1 MASMFPQFPNGRFRK
16 RPTWPRLVADIGEN
30 LCPYPLSE
38 GASAPTVQFLPVP
51 HAQNIPRGAHTIEAK
66 HANNSQGPAVQRPE
80 SMIEYYAVAY
90 LNPKTGV
97 GTAKEHKNTASAVQQ
112 STESGH
118 SDSPRGGFED
128 GNEFRRLP
136 VKQSPSVSKFF
147 DSDHV
152 SSDVANNQD
161 DAAASLRFSATPM
174 RAVVEA
180 KVSYQNIPQCQGG
193 SKRNRESKERWHP
206 RMSHLT
212 AQELPPTD
220 TTIPPHFYQNT
231 GVGSGSL
238 RSGAW
243 QKRERRKV
251 RFNSAESDICNQM
264 DSALANQPKLG
275 ATTKSQGD
283 PITLT
288 PRGDNILQPLARAPA
303 CLQGNHMRESALGA
317 AIPDELEETA
327 RRQFAVNEATTVT
340 SASQIQFS
348 ALTSAQAIA
357 SCLQPNPMY
366 TPSSRT
372 PEMQR
377 THSVGSRRGR
387 AKANRC
393 TGYFNRRRLIMI
405 SIAVAVCVGILVVTI
420 PTVLNF
426 LVSTGRTNTK
436 VEGLEMG
443 WNNSIEDNST
453 KPPAFM
459 TSLPPNDVTT
469 STPADWLTSSWK
481 SAVTSTHQ
489 REATKSGVAMSG
501 SDSKTTVPIASKQ
514 TLTPFAHKQADG
526 TEALVYADPALNRVK
541 CTNESYHDCANWEV
555 VRYGGP
561 EERSSKCYRLSTDN
575 TSSIGQLCVK
585 YVHSSPYS
593 RQTCWNR
600 VECCSTYKTETM
612 DDRLMIS
619 NPVFQG
625 QEDSIE
631 DNLDQ
636 ENSSEPPTPVT
647 HSYSD
652 EWKRLF
658 MSPDYIRTVCQAAL
672 RGELRSCRFRS
683 VCWRLFLEV
692 MPESQSDWTYK
703 VKQWRSMYNDIR
715 DRHIVNP
722 RQKAQELDLA
732 ISNPLSQEE
741 ESPWNQFFKDEELR
755 EMISQD
761 VRRTFPEIEFFQ
773 KKELREMMINILFC
787 YARENVRLGY
797 RQGMHELL
805 APVIFVL
812 HCDHQAF
819 LHALEISTTPDI
831 ARLVLDPA
839 YLENDAYAMFCQIME
854 TVEPWYSHL
863 CVETP
868 PASQNHDIAMQ
879 VPFSNP
885 EDSAPSPAIVTK
897 LTRVQDLILKKHDH
911 TLHAHLRRLQI
922 PPQVYGIR
930 WIRLLFGREFPLQ
943 DLLFLWDAIFSDGIS
958 FGLVDYIFVAMLLY
972 IKNLLVSGDYQT
984 CMTTLMRYPP
994 MGDVHFLV
1002 NKALYL
1008 RDPKNYPR
1016 PVNYEYHYGHQMKL
1030 TSDPSNGSQSQQ
1042 QRGQRAKSM
1051 QNVGSKV
1058 TAGWS
1063 TLTRKMQKPKGG
1075 EVRKRTMKK
1084 ADSEP
1089 ETAVVAADWFSSS
1102 SEDSELFRSPR
1113 HVPSDLE
1120 RSRVKGES
1128 PSHHPG
1134 FSHPLE
1140 DELEDLKA
1148 SSSSSSRAAAK
1159 MEPLQDMA
1167 KSPQAAKDP
1176 LLGNTTSSRTH
1187 TRAKVKASLKE
1198 ETDKLQKKTGALQSK
1213 LHDMEAMC
1221 KYCSSKMDAHISHLQ
1236 DNMLQE
1242 DLKHEDEVFLAL
1254 AGLKQVRDILKGT
1267 LKFSANILESE
1278 EIVINDNYFTKE
1290 TLHDQEETKLD
1301 EENVDT
1307 SETDSLSNYLS
1318 QTESKDSISTN
1329 LSETQSRESFN
1340 AAVLDKVDPPPQ
1352 EMLDYHNKEATLQS
1366 STTSE
1371 ESSKCKDAQDVKENV
1386 LKDEENTEVAGFEER
1401 TGDNAAKDAGE
1412 NKERKRSISQE
1423 FEFVNAEE
1431 AVSGS
1436 DNTMGT
1442 EHCEKESS

>member
-1 MASMFPQFPNGRFRK
+1 MTESKSQRLSDDIHSTLDMFGNG
-16 RPTWPRLVADIGEN
+16 GH
-30 LCPYPLSE
+30 PLS
-38 GASAPTVQFLPVP
+38 
-51 HAQNIPRGAHTIEAK
+51 
-66 HANNSQGPAVQRPE
+66 
-80 SMIEYYAVAY
+80 
-90 LNPKTGV
+90 
-97 GTAKEHKNTASAVQQ
+97 
-112 STESGH
+112 
-118 SDSPRGGFED
+118 D
-128 GNEFRRLP
+128 
-136 VKQSPSVSKFF
+136 
-147 DSDHV
+147 
-152 SSDVANNQD
+152 
-161 DAAASLRFSATPM
+161 
-174 RAVVEA
+174 
-180 KVSYQNIPQCQGG
+180 
-193 SKRNRESKERWHP
+193 
-206 RMSHLT
+206 
-212 AQELPPTD
+212 
-220 TTIPPHFYQNT
+220 
-231 GVGSGSL
+231 
-238 RSGAW
+238 
-243 QKRERRKV
+243 
-251 RFNSAESDICNQM
+251 
-264 DSALANQPKLG
+264 
-275 ATTKSQGD
+275 
-283 PITLT
+283 
-288 PRGDNILQPLARAPA
+288 
-303 CLQGNHMRESALGA
+303 
-317 AIPDELEETA
+317 
-327 RRQFAVNEATTVT
+327 
-340 SASQIQFS
+340 
-348 ALTSAQAIA
+348 
-357 SCLQPNPMY
+357 
-366 TPSSRT
+366 
-372 PEMQR
+372 
-377 THSVGSRRGR
+377 
-387 AKANRC
+387 
-393 TGYFNRRRLIMI
+393 
-405 SIAVAVCVGILVVTI
+405 
-420 PTVLNF
+420 
-426 LVSTGRTNTK
+426 
-436 VEGLEMG
+436 
-443 WNNSIEDNST
+443 
-453 KPPAFM
+453 
-459 TSLPPNDVTT
+459 
-469 STPADWLTSSWK
+469 
-481 SAVTSTHQ
+481 
-489 REATKSGVAMSG
+489 
-501 SDSKTTVPIASKQ
+501 
-514 TLTPFAHKQADG
+514 
-526 TEALVYADPALNRVK
+526 
-541 CTNESYHDCANWEV
+541 
-555 VRYGGP
+555 
-561 EERSSKCYRLSTDN
+561 
-575 TSSIGQLCVK
+575 
-585 YVHSSPYS
+585 
-593 RQTCWNR
+593 
-600 VECCSTYKTETM
+600 KTETM

-658 MSPDYIRTVCQAAL
+658 MSPDYIRTVRQAAL

-819 LHALEISTTPDI
+819 LHASEISTTPDI

-1084 ADSEP
+1084 AESEP

-1113 HVPSDLE
+1113 HVPSDPE

-1176 LLGNTTSSRTH
+1176 LSGNTTSSRTH

-1198 ETDKLQKKTGALQSK
+1198 EADKLQKKTGALQSK

-1352 EMLDYHNKEATLQS
+1352 EMLDYHKDKEATLQS

-1371 ESSKCKDAQDVKENV
+1371 ESSKCKDTQDVEENV
-1386 LKDEENTEVAGFEER
+1386 LKDEENTEAVGFEER
-1401 TGDNAAKDAGE
+1401 TGDNASKDTGE

-1442 EHCEKESS
+1442 EHCEKETS

>member
-1 MASMFPQFPNGRFRK
+1 
-16 RPTWPRLVADIGEN
+16 
-30 LCPYPLSE
+30 
-38 GASAPTVQFLPVP
+38 
-51 HAQNIPRGAHTIEAK
+51 
-66 HANNSQGPAVQRPE
+66 
-80 SMIEYYAVAY
+80 
-90 LNPKTGV
+90 
-97 GTAKEHKNTASAVQQ
+97 
-112 STESGH
+112 
-118 SDSPRGGFED
+118 
-128 GNEFRRLP
+128 
-136 VKQSPSVSKFF
+136 
-147 DSDHV
+147 
-152 SSDVANNQD
+152 
-161 DAAASLRFSATPM
+161 
-174 RAVVEA
+174 
-180 KVSYQNIPQCQGG
+180 
-193 SKRNRESKERWHP
+193 
-206 RMSHLT
+206 
-212 AQELPPTD
+212 
-220 TTIPPHFYQNT
+220 
-231 GVGSGSL
+231 
-238 RSGAW
+238 
-243 QKRERRKV
+243 
-251 RFNSAESDICNQM
+251 
-264 DSALANQPKLG
+264 
-275 ATTKSQGD
+275 
-283 PITLT
+283 
-288 PRGDNILQPLARAPA
+288 
-303 CLQGNHMRESALGA
+303 
-317 AIPDELEETA
+317 
-327 RRQFAVNEATTVT
+327 
-340 SASQIQFS
+340 
-348 ALTSAQAIA
+348 
-357 SCLQPNPMY
+357 
-366 TPSSRT
+366 
-372 PEMQR
+372 
-377 THSVGSRRGR
+377 
-387 AKANRC
+387 
-393 TGYFNRRRLIMI
+393 
-405 SIAVAVCVGILVVTI
+405 
-420 PTVLNF
+420 
-426 LVSTGRTNTK
+426 
-436 VEGLEMG
+436 
-443 WNNSIEDNST
+443 
-453 KPPAFM
+453 
-459 TSLPPNDVTT
+459 
-469 STPADWLTSSWK
+469 
-481 SAVTSTHQ
+481 
-489 REATKSGVAMSG
+489 
-501 SDSKTTVPIASKQ
+501 
-514 TLTPFAHKQADG
+514 
-526 TEALVYADPALNRVK
+526 
-541 CTNESYHDCANWEV
+541 
-555 VRYGGP
+555 
-561 EERSSKCYRLSTDN
+561 
-575 TSSIGQLCVK
+575 
-585 YVHSSPYS
+585 
-593 RQTCWNR
+593 
-600 VECCSTYKTETM
+600 M

-658 MSPDYIRTVCQAAL
+658 MSPDYIRTVRQAAL

-819 LHALEISTTPDI
+819 LHASEISTTPDI

-1084 ADSEP
+1084 AESEP

-1113 HVPSDLE
+1113 HVPSDPE

-1176 LLGNTTSSRTH
+1176 LSGNTTSSRTH

-1198 ETDKLQKKTGALQSK
+1198 MTKVTNTDGKAATNNSSLSSATPITKAKFKLPKSPSDVRGTAFYQWLKPEADKLQKKTGALQSK

-1352 EMLDYHNKEATLQS
+1352 EMLDYHKDKEATLQS

-1371 ESSKCKDAQDVKENV
+1371 ESSKCKDTQDVEENV
-1386 LKDEENTEVAGFEER
+1386 LKDEENTEAVGFEER
-1401 TGDNAAKDAGE
+1401 TGDNASKDTGE

-1442 EHCEKESS
+1442 EHCEKETS

>member
-1 MASMFPQFPNGRFRK
+1 MA
-16 RPTWPRLVADIGEN
+16 
-30 LCPYPLSE
+30 
-38 GASAPTVQFLPVP
+38 
-51 HAQNIPRGAHTIEAK
+51 
-66 HANNSQGPAVQRPE
+66 
-80 SMIEYYAVAY
+80 
-90 LNPKTGV
+90 
-97 GTAKEHKNTASAVQQ
+97 
-112 STESGH
+112 
-118 SDSPRGGFED
+118 
-128 GNEFRRLP
+128 
-136 VKQSPSVSKFF
+136 
-147 DSDHV
+147 
-152 SSDVANNQD
+152 
-161 DAAASLRFSATPM
+161 
-174 RAVVEA
+174 
-180 KVSYQNIPQCQGG
+180 
-193 SKRNRESKERWHP
+193 
-206 RMSHLT
+206 
-212 AQELPPTD
+212 
-220 TTIPPHFYQNT
+220 
-231 GVGSGSL
+231 
-238 RSGAW
+238 
-243 QKRERRKV
+243 
-251 RFNSAESDICNQM
+251 
-264 DSALANQPKLG
+264 
-275 ATTKSQGD
+275 
-283 PITLT
+283 
-288 PRGDNILQPLARAPA
+288 
-303 CLQGNHMRESALGA
+303 
-317 AIPDELEETA
+317 
-327 RRQFAVNEATTVT
+327 
-340 SASQIQFS
+340 
-348 ALTSAQAIA
+348 
-357 SCLQPNPMY
+357 
-366 TPSSRT
+366 
-372 PEMQR
+372 
-377 THSVGSRRGR
+377 
-387 AKANRC
+387 
-393 TGYFNRRRLIMI
+393 
-405 SIAVAVCVGILVVTI
+405 
-420 PTVLNF
+420 
-426 LVSTGRTNTK
+426 
-436 VEGLEMG
+436 
-443 WNNSIEDNST
+443 
-453 KPPAFM
+453 
-459 TSLPPNDVTT
+459 
-469 STPADWLTSSWK
+469 
-481 SAVTSTHQ
+481 
-489 REATKSGVAMSG
+489 
-501 SDSKTTVPIASKQ
+501 DSKTQ
-514 TLTPFAHKQADG
+514 
-526 TEALVYADPALNRVK
+526 
-541 CTNESYHDCANWEV
+541 
-555 VRYGGP
+555 
-561 EERSSKCYRLSTDN
+561 RLSDD
-575 TSSIGQLCVK
+575 I
-585 YVHSSPYS
+585 HSTLDMFGNGGHPLSG
-593 RQTCWNR
+593 
-600 VECCSTYKTETM
+600 KTETM

-619 NPVFQG
+619 NPVYQE
-625 QEDSIE
+625 QEDSNTIE
-631 DNLDQ
+631 DNLFED
-636 ENSSEPPTPVT
+636 SSEPSAPVT

-658 MSPDYIRTVCQAAL
+658 TSPDYIRTVRQAAL

-692 MPESQSDWTYK
+692 IPESQSDWTYK

-715 DRHIVNP
+715 DMHIVNP
-722 RQKAQELDLA
+722 RQKAKELDLA

-773 KKELREMMINILFC
+773 KKDLREMMINILFC
-787 YARENVRLGY
+787 YARENIRLGY

-819 LHALEISTTPDI
+819 LHASEISTTPDI

-897 LTRVQDLILKKHDH
+897 LTRVQDIILKKHDH

-1008 RDPKNYPR
+1008 RDPKNFPR
-1016 PVNYEYHYGHQMKL
+1016 PVNYEYHYGHQMKM
-1030 TSDPSNGSQSQQ
+1030 TSDPSNGNQDQQ

-1089 ETAVVAADWFSSS
+1089 ET
-1102 SEDSELFRSPR
+1102 
-1113 HVPSDLE
+1113 
-1120 RSRVKGES
+1120 
-1128 PSHHPG
+1128 G

-1148 SSSSSSRAAAK
+1148 TSSSSSRAPAK

-1167 KSPQAAKDP
+1167 KSPQASKDP
-1176 LLGNTTSSRTH
+1176 SLGGAASSR
-1187 TRAKVKASLKE
+1187 RSKVKTSMKE
-1198 ETDKLQKKTGALQSK
+1198 EADKLQKKKAALQSR

-1221 KYCSSKMDAHISHLQ
+1221 KYSSSKMDAHIGHLQ
-1236 DNMLQE
+1236 DKMLQE

-1267 LKFSANILESE
+1267 LKFSTNILESE

-1290 TLHDQEETKLD
+1290 ASHDQEETKLD
-1301 EENVDT
+1301 EENIDT

-1340 AAVLDKVDPPPQ
+1340 AAVVEKVEPQPQ
-1352 EMLDYHNKEATLQS
+1352 ELLDYHHEENKDASLKCS
-1366 STTSE
+1366 MTSENTE
-1371 ESSKCKDAQDVKENV
+1371 ESSECKETQDIDENV
-1386 LKDEENTEVAGFEER
+1386 LKD
-1401 TGDNAAKDAGE
+1401 KE
-1412 NKERKRSISQE
+1412 NKLASGLEDRTDDAAVKDPGGKRERKRSISQE
-1423 FEFVNAEE
+1423 FEFVNAEDDVTGQDS
-1431 AVSGS
+1431 A
-1436 DNTMGT
+1436 T
-1442 EHCEKESS
+1442 ETEQREEDSS

>member
-1 MASMFPQFPNGRFRK
+1 
-16 RPTWPRLVADIGEN
+16 
-30 LCPYPLSE
+30 
-38 GASAPTVQFLPVP
+38 
-51 HAQNIPRGAHTIEAK
+51 
-66 HANNSQGPAVQRPE
+66 
-80 SMIEYYAVAY
+80 
-90 LNPKTGV
+90 
-97 GTAKEHKNTASAVQQ
+97 
-112 STESGH
+112 
-118 SDSPRGGFED
+118 
-128 GNEFRRLP
+128 
-136 VKQSPSVSKFF
+136 
-147 DSDHV
+147 
-152 SSDVANNQD
+152 
-161 DAAASLRFSATPM
+161 
-174 RAVVEA
+174 
-180 KVSYQNIPQCQGG
+180 
-193 SKRNRESKERWHP
+193 
-206 RMSHLT
+206 
-212 AQELPPTD
+212 
-220 TTIPPHFYQNT
+220 
-231 GVGSGSL
+231 
-238 RSGAW
+238 
-243 QKRERRKV
+243 
-251 RFNSAESDICNQM
+251 
-264 DSALANQPKLG
+264 
-275 ATTKSQGD
+275 
-283 PITLT
+283 
-288 PRGDNILQPLARAPA
+288 
-303 CLQGNHMRESALGA
+303 
-317 AIPDELEETA
+317 
-327 RRQFAVNEATTVT
+327 
-340 SASQIQFS
+340 
-348 ALTSAQAIA
+348 
-357 SCLQPNPMY
+357 
-366 TPSSRT
+366 
-372 PEMQR
+372 
-377 THSVGSRRGR
+377 
-387 AKANRC
+387 
-393 TGYFNRRRLIMI
+393 
-405 SIAVAVCVGILVVTI
+405 
-420 PTVLNF
+420 
-426 LVSTGRTNTK
+426 
-436 VEGLEMG
+436 
-443 WNNSIEDNST
+443 
-453 KPPAFM
+453 
-459 TSLPPNDVTT
+459 
-469 STPADWLTSSWK
+469 
-481 SAVTSTHQ
+481 
-489 REATKSGVAMSG
+489 
-501 SDSKTTVPIASKQ
+501 
-514 TLTPFAHKQADG
+514 
-526 TEALVYADPALNRVK
+526 
-541 CTNESYHDCANWEV
+541 
-555 VRYGGP
+555 
-561 EERSSKCYRLSTDN
+561 
-575 TSSIGQLCVK
+575 
-585 YVHSSPYS
+585 
-593 RQTCWNR
+593 
-600 VECCSTYKTETM
+600 M

-619 NPVFQG
+619 NPVYQE
-625 QEDSIE
+625 QEDSNTIE
-631 DNLDQ
+631 DNLFED
-636 ENSSEPPTPVT
+636 SSEPSAPVT

-658 MSPDYIRTVCQAAL
+658 TSPDYIRTVRQAAL

-692 MPESQSDWTYK
+692 IPESQSDWTYK

-715 DRHIVNP
+715 DMHIVNP
-722 RQKAQELDLA
+722 RQKAKELDLA

-773 KKELREMMINILFC
+773 KKDLREMMINILFC
-787 YARENVRLGY
+787 YARENIRLGY

-819 LHALEISTTPDI
+819 LHASEISTTPDI

-897 LTRVQDLILKKHDH
+897 LTRVQDIILKKHDH

-1008 RDPKNYPR
+1008 RDPKNFPR
-1016 PVNYEYHYGHQMKL
+1016 PVNYEYHYGHQMKM
-1030 TSDPSNGSQSQQ
+1030 TSDPSNGNQNQQ

-1113 HVPSDLE
+1113 HVPSDPE

-1128 PSHHPG
+1128 PSRHPG

-1148 SSSSSSRAAAK
+1148 TSSSSSRAPAK

-1167 KSPQAAKDP
+1167 KSPQASKDP
-1176 LLGNTTSSRTH
+1176 SLGGAASSR
-1187 TRAKVKASLKE
+1187 RSKVKTSMKETATLSNTSDGKATTDNSSTSPLTKAKFKLPKSPRDIHGTAFYQWLKPE
-1198 ETDKLQKKTGALQSK
+1198 ADKLQKKKAALQSR

-1221 KYCSSKMDAHISHLQ
+1221 KYCSSKMDAHIGHLQ
-1236 DNMLQE
+1236 DKMLQE

-1267 LKFSANILESE
+1267 LKFSTNILESE
-1278 EIVINDNYFTKE
+1278 EIVIDDNYFTKE
-1290 TLHDQEETKLD
+1290 ASHDQEETKLD
-1301 EENVDT
+1301 EENIDT

-1340 AAVLDKVDPPPQ
+1340 AAVVEKVEPQPQ
-1352 EMLDYHNKEATLQS
+1352 ELLDYHQKEASLKS
-1366 STTSE
+1366 SMTSENTE
-1371 ESSKCKDAQDVKENV
+1371 ESSECKETQDIDENV
-1386 LKDEENTEVAGFEER
+1386 LKDKENKLASGLEDKTDDA
-1401 TGDNAAKDAGE
+1401 AAKDPGGK
-1412 NKERKRSISQE
+1412 KERKRSISQE
-1423 FEFVNAEE
+1423 FEFVNAEDDVTGQDS
-1431 AVSGS
+1431 A
-1436 DNTMGT
+1436 T
-1442 EHCEKESS
+1442 ETEQREEDSS